1 MIEKAFEIISSKVE
15 KALTARG
22 FARVGVTNVDSS
34 EIVSLFT
41 SEAVAYSVV
50 YYKRK
55 KHMVLE
61 TCAMTDDGPDN
72 DWKTLSTWMF
82 DPERDTE
89 KEAESIGNDFVQSI
103 SAPTR
108 EKAMRS
114 AKKKKKEDEGNANPL
129 FFSKRLV
136 NVFPELKEEIKA
148 EEDGY
153 DPFRGV
159 TFARASIVPKVN
171 ALLQD
176 GSKEDVAKLG
186 AILSAQYDAGD
197 MDTRSII
204 TIVVLNGVSD
214 KEKEERL
221 QPELSEALLKAWGY
235 AKRFK
240 GKKVKPEKKKKPKKT
255 LAERLGQ

>member
-1 MIEKAFEIISSKVE
+1 MLEKAFEIVSDKVE
-15 KALTARG
+15 KALAQQG
-22 FARVGVTNVDSS
+22 YERVGVSNTDSS
-34 EIVSLFT
+34 EMVTLYT

-55 KHMVLE
+55 RHMVLE
-61 TCAMTDDGPDN
+61 TCGMTDEGPDN

-82 DPERDTE
+82 DPEKDTE
-89 KEAESIGNDFVQSI
+89 KEAESIGNDFADTVG
-103 SAPTR
+103 APVRT
-108 EKAMRS
+108 KATKS
-114 AKKKKKEDEGNANPL
+114 AKKKKKDDEGNADPV

-159 TFARASIVPKVN
+159 TFAKASIVPKVN
-171 ALLQD
+171 ELLSS
-176 GSKEDVAKLG
+176 GSKQDIAKLG
-186 AILSAQYDAGD
+186 SILNAQYDAGD

-204 TIVVLNGVSD
+204 TIVILNGID
-214 KEKEERL
+214 TKENEEKLIPEISETL
-221 QPELSEALLKAWGY
+221 QKAWGH

-240 GKKVKPEKKKKPKKT
+240 GKIVKPEKKKKPKRTFAQT
-255 LAERLGQ
+255 LNQ

>member
-89 KEAESIGNDFVQSI
+89 KEAESIR
-103 SAPTR
+103 PPR
-108 EKAMRS
+108 
-114 AKKKKKEDEGNANPL
+114 
-129 FFSKRLV
+129 
-136 NVFPELKEEIKA
+136 
-148 EEDGY
+148 
-153 DPFRGV
+153 
-159 TFARASIVPKVN
+159 
-171 ALLQD
+171 
-176 GSKEDVAKLG
+176 
-186 AILSAQYDAGD
+186 
-197 MDTRSII
+197 
-204 TIVVLNGVSD
+204 
-214 KEKEERL
+214 
-221 QPELSEALLKAWGY
+221 
-235 AKRFK
+235 AKRPCAAQK
-240 GKKVKPEKKKKPKKT
+240 RRRKT
-255 LAERLGQ
+255 TRAMQTLCFFQRGLSTCSRS

>member
-22 FARVGVTNVDSS
+22 FVRVGVTNVDSS

-108 EKAMRS
+108 EKAVRS
-114 AKKKKKEDEGNANPL
+114 AKKK
-129 FFSKRLV
+129 
-136 NVFPELKEEIKA
+136 
-148 EEDGY
+148 
-153 DPFRGV
+153 
-159 TFARASIVPKVN
+159 
-171 ALLQD
+171 
-176 GSKEDVAKLG
+176 
-186 AILSAQYDAGD
+186 
-197 MDTRSII
+197 
-204 TIVVLNGVSD
+204 
-214 KEKEERL
+214 
-221 QPELSEALLKAWGY
+221 
-235 AKRFK
+235 
-240 GKKVKPEKKKKPKKT
+240 
-255 LAERLGQ
+255 

>member
-1 MIEKAFEIISSKVE
+1 
-15 KALTARG
+15 
-22 FARVGVTNVDSS
+22 
-34 EIVSLFT
+34 
-41 SEAVAYSVV
+41 
-50 YYKRK
+50 
-55 KHMVLE
+55 MVLE

-108 EKAMRS
+108 EKAVRS
-114 AKKKKKEDEGNANPL
+114 AKKKKKDDEGNATPL

-159 TFARASIVPKVN
+159 S
-171 ALLQD
+171 
-176 GSKEDVAKLG
+176 
-186 AILSAQYDAGD
+186 
-197 MDTRSII
+197 
-204 TIVVLNGVSD
+204 
-214 KEKEERL
+214 
-221 QPELSEALLKAWGY
+221 
-235 AKRFK
+235 
-240 GKKVKPEKKKKPKKT
+240 
-255 LAERLGQ
+255 